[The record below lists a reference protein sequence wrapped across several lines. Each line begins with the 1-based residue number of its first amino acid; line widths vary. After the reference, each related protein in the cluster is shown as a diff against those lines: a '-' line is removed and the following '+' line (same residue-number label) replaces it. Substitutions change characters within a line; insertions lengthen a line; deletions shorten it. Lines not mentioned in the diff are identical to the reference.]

1 MLHVDIPTRADLESL
16 IHDRGPARVSL
27 YLPTTPLTQQ
37 AQADRVA
44 FRNLAG
50 EALAQLADH
59 DKREVRALE
68 ELLLDLVDD
77 DDFWDTQ
84 ANGLAVFATPAGL
97 RSFRLPTRLTSLA
110 EVSDRF
116 HIKPL
121 LRVMTV
127 PQSAFVLALT
137 ADSVRVIEV
146 FPDMPAHAVKVEGMP
161 KDAASAAG
169 RASIKERSPSGRIQ
183 GAEGMKVR
191 LGQYARKVDQ
201 ALREFL
207 AGRDLPLIL
216 VATEPLLSIYRLVQ
230 SYPHLAATAVTTN
243 PDAMSD
249 GELAASAR
257 AVLDELFREELDGIR
272 GLFEQRKG
280 EHRTT
285 TDVAQAARA
294 ATYGAVQKLL
304 VDIDE
309 VLPGTVAED
318 GEITLAAGPS
328 AASYGVVDEIA
339 GRALLTGARVLG
351 VRREDIPGGGSLAA
365 ILRYAF

>member
-16 IHDRGPARVSL
+16 IHDRGPVRVSL

-37 AQADRVA
+37 AQADRIA

-191 LGQYARKVDQ
+191 LGQYARKVDK

-216 VATEPLLSIYRLVQ
+216 VATEPMMSIYRLVQ

-257 AVLDELFREELDGIR
+257 AVLDELFREELEGIR

-309 VLPGTVAED
+309 VLPGTVGDD

>member
-1 MLHVDIPTRADLESL
+1 MLHVDLPTQADLEAL

-37 AQADRVA
+37 AQADRIA
-44 FRNLAG
+44 LKNLAG

-68 ELLLDLVDD
+68 ELLFDLVDD
-77 DDFWDTQ
+77 DEFWAVQ

-97 RSFRLPTRLTSLA
+97 RTFRLPTRLQPMA

-121 LRVMTV
+121 LRVVTV
-127 PQSAFVLALT
+127 PQSGFVLALT
-137 ADSVRVIEV
+137 PDSVRLVEV
-146 FPDMPAHAVKVEGMP
+146 LPDMPASAVKVAGMP

-216 VATEPLLSIYRLVQ
+216 VATEPMLSIYRSVQ
-230 SYPHLAATAVTTN
+230 SYSRLAATSVTTN

-257 AVLDELFREELDGIR
+257 TVLDQLFRDELEGIR
-272 GLFEQRKG
+272 SLFEQRKG

-309 VLPGTVAED
+309 VLPGTVGED
-318 GEITLAAGPS
+318 GEVALASGPS

>member
-137 ADSVRVIEV
+137 AESVRVIEV

>member
-16 IHDRGPARVSL
+16 IHDRGPVRVSL

-97 RSFRLPTRLTSLA
+97 RSFRLPTRLKSLA

-137 ADSVRVIEV
+137 AESVRVIEV

-216 VATEPLLSIYRLVQ
+216 VATEPMMSIYRLVQ
-230 SYPHLAATAVTTN
+230 SYPHLAATAVTMN

-257 AVLDELFREELDGIR
+257 AVLDELFREELEGIR

-309 VLPGTVAED
+309 VLPGTVGDD

>member
-16 IHDRGPARVSL
+16 IHDRGPVRVSL

>member
-1 MLHVDIPTRADLESL
+1 MLHVDIPTLADLEAL

-37 AQADRVA
+37 AQADRIVLK
-44 FRNLAG
+44 NLTG
-50 EALAQLADH
+50 EVLAQLTDH

-77 DDFWDTQ
+77 DEFWAVQ
-84 ANGLAVFATPAGL
+84 ANGLAVFATPSGL
-97 RSFRLPTRLTSLA
+97 RTFRLPTRLQPMA

-116 HIKPL
+116 HVKPL
-121 LRVMTV
+121 LRVVTV
-127 PQSAFVLALT
+127 PQSGFVLALT
-137 ADSVRVIEV
+137 PDSVRLVEV
-146 FPDMPAHAVKVEGMP
+146 MPDMPASAVKVAGMP

-216 VATEPLLSIYRLVQ
+216 VATEPMLSIYRSVQ
-230 SYPHLAATAVTTN
+230 SYSRLAATPVTTN
-243 PDAMSD
+243 PDTMSD

-257 AVLDELFREELDGIR
+257 AVLDQLFRDELEGIR
-272 GLFEQRKG
+272 SLFEQRNG
-280 EHRTT
+280 ERRTT

-309 VLPGTVAED
+309 VLPGTVGED
-318 GEITLAAGPS
+318 GEVTMASGPS

-365 ILRYAF
+365 ILRYAL

>member
-1 MLHVDIPTRADLESL
+1 MLHVDIPTRADLEAL

-37 AQADRVA
+37 AQADRIA
-44 FRNLAG
+44 LKNLVG
-50 EALAQLADH
+50 DALAQLADH

-77 DDFWDTQ
+77 DDFWAVQ
-84 ANGLAVFATPAGL
+84 ANGLAVFATPTGL
-97 RSFRLPTRLTSLA
+97 RTFRLPTRLQPMA

-116 HIKPL
+116 HVKPM
-121 LRVMTV
+121 LRVVTV

-137 ADSVRVIEV
+137 PDSVRVVEV
-146 FPDMPAHAVKVEGMP
+146 FADMPPFAVKVDGMP

-216 VATEPLLSIYRLVQ
+216 VATEPMLSIYRLVQ

-257 AVLDELFREELDGIR
+257 AVLDELFREELEGIR

-309 VLPGTVAED
+309 VLPGTVGED
-318 GEITLAAGPS
+318 GEVTLATGSS

>member
-16 IHDRGPARVSL
+16 IHDRGPVRVSL

-97 RSFRLPTRLTSLA
+97 RSFRLPTRLKSLA

-137 ADSVRVIEV
+137 AESVRVIEV

-216 VATEPLLSIYRLVQ
+216 VATEPMMSIYRLVQ

-257 AVLDELFREELDGIR
+257 AVLDELFREELEGIR

-309 VLPGTVAED
+309 VLPGTVGDD